1 MIYGYLRVSTDKQ
14 TLENQR
20 FEIQNFCRRQ
30 DICIDEWVM
39 ETVSGALSFEK
50 RALGGLLRRLRRGDI
65 LIASEMSRFGRNLFQ
80 IMTFLHLCMQ
90 KEIQIWTIKDNYKLG
105 TDIQSKVFAFA
116 FGLVAE
122 IERTLISQRTK
133 EALRR
138 LKAKGRPLGRRN
150 ENKNKIHVL
159 DGKVNDVLPMHES
172 GIPKTQIARVLG
184 VSSKTIY
191 NFFRDAGNCDLEQ
204 IPS

>member
-14 TLENQR
+14 TVENQR

-80 IMTFLHLCMQ
+80 IMTFLHLCVQ

-105 TDIQSKVFAFA
+105 TDIQSKVFA

-150 ENKNKIHVL
+150 ESKNKIHVL
-159 DGKVNDVLPMHES
+159 DGKVNDVLPMHEN

>member
-1 MIYGYLRVSTDKQ
+1 MIYGYLRVSADKQ
-14 TLENQR
+14 TVENQR

-30 DICIDEWVM
+30 DICIDEW
-39 ETVSGALSFEK
+39 G
-50 RALGGLLRRLRRGDI
+50 
-65 LIASEMSRFGRNLFQ
+65 
-80 IMTFLHLCMQ
+80 MQ

-150 ENKNKIHVL
+150 ESKNKIHVL

-172 GIPKTQIARVLG
+172 GVPKTQIARVLG
-184 VSSKTIY
+184 VNSKTIY

>member
-1 MIYGYLRVSTDKQ
+1 
-14 TLENQR
+14 
-20 FEIQNFCRRQ
+20 
-30 DICIDEWVM
+30 
-39 ETVSGALSFEK
+39 
-50 RALGGLLRRLRRGDI
+50 
-65 LIASEMSRFGRNLFQ
+65 
-80 IMTFLHLCMQ
+80 MTFLHLCMQ

-122 IERTLISQRTK
+122 IERTFISQRTK

-150 ENKNKIHVL
+150 ESKNKIHVL

-191 NFFRDAGNCDLEQ
+191 NFFRDAGNCDLE
-204 IPS
+204 